1 MSLATVLNQQLARHL
16 ESMKAI
22 RDANF
27 DRDSNTGLLG
37 FTVLEFLD
45 PATRKAP
52 SKYRVEL
59 RGVAIGDMVVKG
71 KSLSK
76 DYRHQVDRFVQ
87 ELKPRAFDWEPEI
100 LDPLGER
107 QQPPLVLEIF
117 LPTDP
122 FKPLAPEVYFR
133 TKVWHP
139 NIRWDNGHTCYGSKQ
154 DWADPQL
161 TLADL
166 CRRLYTMTAF
176 LGQGSVNPG
185 AEHFLNQAAGTW
197 HREMMEKLPEMF
209 PLSTRILT

>member
-1 MSLATVLNQQLARHL
+1 MSLASALNQQLGRHL
-16 ESMKAI
+16 ESLKAL

-27 DRDSNTGLLG
+27 DPQTHVGLLA
-37 FTVLEFLD
+37 FTMLEYLD

-71 KSLSK
+71 KSLVR
-76 DYRHQVDRFVQ
+76 DYRNQVDRFVE

-100 LDPLGER
+100 LDPLAEQG
-107 QQPPLVLEIF
+107 QPPLVLEIF

-122 FKPLAPEVYFR
+122 FKALAPEVYFR
-133 TKVWHP
+133 TKIWHP
-139 NIRWDNGHTCYGSKQ
+139 NIRFDNGHTCYGSKLE
-154 DWADPQL
+154 WADPEL

-185 AEHFLNQAAGTW
+185 AEHFLNRAAGSW
-197 HREMMEKLPEMF
+197 HRDMQEKLPEMF